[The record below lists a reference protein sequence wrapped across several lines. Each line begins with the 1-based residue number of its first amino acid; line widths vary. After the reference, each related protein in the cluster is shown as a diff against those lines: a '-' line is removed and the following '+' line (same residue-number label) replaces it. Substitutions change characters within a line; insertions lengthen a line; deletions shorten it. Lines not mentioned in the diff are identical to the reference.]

1 MILQELRIFR
11 TLDNYTHRCY
21 ASDMAW
27 ASIFVAL
34 LSVSC
39 AAVAGEPSRSNLIRV
54 GEGYFSVKS
63 ARAGH
68 GPVTIT
74 LEGSKAKPQILRNYR
89 LQVGTNGKIAELP
102 ACGETALGPSCIEIE
117 TASGRYH
124 LPPLGTLYIGDE
136 KPTITLS
143 FAGKRKKII
152 LPMEAGRISSIA
164 VSSGG
169 IRLVLYAQP
178 SLGRRNENGRELF
191 GVAHE
196 GVYKVVEIA
205 SDSVTSLAEVKEE
218 PRP

>member
-1 MILQELRIFR
+1 
-11 TLDNYTHRCY
+11 
-21 ASDMAW
+21 MAW
-27 ASIFVAL
+27 ATIITAV
-34 LSVSC
+34 LSVLC
-39 AAVAGEPSRSNLIRV
+39 APAAAESSRSNLIRV
-54 GEGYFSVKS
+54 GDGYFSVKS

-74 LEGSKAKPQILRNYR
+74 LEGSKSKPQVTRNYR
-89 LQVGTNGKIAELP
+89 LQVDANGTIAELP

-136 KPTITLS
+136 IPAITLMS
-143 FAGKRKKII
+143 AGKRKKIN
-152 LPMEAGRISSIA
+152 LPMEAGRINSIA
-164 VSSGG
+164 VSSGS
-169 IRLVLYAQP
+169 IRLVLFAQP

-196 GVYKVVEIA
+196 GVYKVVEIV
-205 SDSVTSLAEVKEE
+205 SDSVKSLKELKVE